1 VNCAAARTAVST
13 GIDEGLDDLTRERAA
28 AHLADC
34 QPCRSWQELAHV
46 VTRRTRMSLATAP
59 PTLAA
64 QLGAAV
70 QADVRRRRVRRYW
83 LGVARAVALAGLLQ
97 LLATVPLL
105 VLARTHTSGSSR
117 VHVLGLVELAIG
129 AGFFIGALVV
139 LWQQRDLQVLELAP
153 IGRTAASRAATD
165 VSEVA

>member
-1 VNCAAARTAVST
+1 VSA
-13 GIDEGLDDLTRERAA
+13 GIDEGLDDLTRERVA
-28 AHLADC
+28 AHLAGC
-34 QPCRSWQELAHV
+34 HPCRSWQELAHL

-59 PTLAA
+59 PTLVAR
-64 QLGAAV
+64 LSAAV
-70 QADVRRRRVRRYW
+70 REDARRRRVRRYW
-83 LGVARAVALAGLLQ
+83 LGVARAVVLAGLLQ

-105 VLARTHTSGSSR
+105 VLARSHTSGGSR

-139 LWQQRDLQVLELAP
+139 LWQQRDLQVLELTRP
-153 IGRTAASRAATD
+153 GRNASSHVAAD